1 MSGVKNAASFLC
13 MMGINHTKHSFMSE
27 QNNANTNP
35 KLQEFFVTSLEEMYW
50 AETHL
55 VSVLTTMSRAA
66 TDPNLKQAFDL
77 HAEQT
82 QQHRERLEKV
92 FNLLNMT
99 AQAAPS
105 IGLQGLFDEGWQVID
120 RTEDGTAVRDAAL
133 IVAAQKVEHYEIA
146 CYGSLITMAKTIG
159 QTEIA
164 RILVP
169 TLNEEK
175 DTDAALTA
183 VAEAGINEEAVE
195 EKPKKSAKKSKAQ
208 GTEAQEV
215 TQVETA
221 EKPKKSPAK
230 GKAKAKP

>member
-1 MSGVKNAASFLC
+1 
-13 MMGINHTKHSFMSE
+13 MSE

-35 KLQEFFVTSLEEMYW
+35 KLQEFFVTSLQEVYW

-66 TDPNLKQAFDL
+66 TDPGLKQAFDL

-82 QQHRERLEKV
+82 QQHRERLEQV
-92 FNLLNMT
+92 FNQLNLT

-120 RTEDGTAVRDAAL
+120 RTEDGTALRDAAL

-159 QTEIA
+159 QPEIA
-164 RILVP
+164 KILVP

-175 DTDAALTA
+175 ETDAALTA
-183 VAEAGINEEAVE
+183 VAEAGVNEEAVE
-195 EKPKKSAKKSKAQ
+195 EKPKKSSKKTKTQESELQ
-208 GTEAQEV
+208 QVSEDGTS
-215 TQVETA
+215 
-221 EKPKKSPAK
+221 EKPKKSSGK